1 MTHYVLFRFKDPQ
14 QKTVIY
20 EKAKTAFSKLKHEV
34 SCILDAQVFLNCVE
48 RSSNADLLIKME
60 LDGPA
65 ALEIY
70 LNHPLHR
77 KFVLETDDLVEQRTT
92 FDNM

>member
-14 QKTVIY
+14 QKPIIY
-20 EKAKTAFSKLKHEV
+20 EKAKTAFSKLRQGV
-34 SCILDAQVFLNCVE
+34 SCILDAHVFLNCVE
-48 RSSNADLLIKME
+48 RNSNADLLIKLE
-60 LDGPA
+60 LDSPE

-70 LNHPLHR
+70 LRHPLHR
-77 KFVLETDDLVEQRTT
+77 KFVLETDDLVEQRIT